1 MTSFSDSFRRNVT
14 IPAALSAMLYSEE
27 FQGSEELARKT
38 QIAIENVHSDLQ
50 MLAAVDRSF
59 DPKVTEK
66 DALYK
71 LIEMA
76 QKDMRADHNLLA
88 DEAILAQIEEHQLR
102 KFLTVEDARNRVDM
116 VSRAFSM
123 APQILQGMAAA

>member
-1 MTSFSDSFRRNVT
+1 MTNFTDAFRRNVT

-50 MLAAVDRSF
+50 MLAAVDRRF

-71 LIEMA
+71 LIKMA
-76 QKDMRADHNLLA
+76 EKDMRANQNLLP
-88 DEAILAQIEEHQLR
+88 DEAILAQIEDHQLR
-102 KFLTVEDARNRVDM
+102 KFLTIKDARNRVEIIDCRRL
-116 VSRAFSM
+116 SCALHN
-123 APQILQGMAAA
+123 IG